1 MFTIN
6 EKDQNT
12 ALLMVIGLKILWIEE
27 VKEEG
32 TRGRKQSGLEHKDP
46 EGRKAKG
53 RNGAENG
60 SKYVC
65 VCEHAHTCAHTHLC
79 DRHSS
84 KRFTYKG
91 IYSS

>member
-27 VKEEG
+27 VKEG
-32 TRGRKQSGLEHKDP
+32 TRVRKQSGLEHKDP

-53 RNGAENG
+53 RN
-60 SKYVC
+60 
-65 VCEHAHTCAHTHLC
+65 
-79 DRHSS
+79 DD
-84 KRFTYKG
+84 
-91 IYSS
+91 